1 MGVHSITVLTPTY
14 NRAAMLRDLYASL
27 VAQTSR
33 DFCWLVVDD
42 GSVDETEALVR
53 SLQAEGLLDIT
64 YIRQENRGKYVA
76 HNTGVLHANTELIV
90 CVDSDDLLYPHAIEA
105 TLSLWQQVRGDGQ
118 IAGIVSPKEMGETSY
133 MKEPPRESS
142 LMELYNRGHLV
153 GETML
158 VFRREVLAEYLF
170 PEVAGERFMSEC
182 VVYHQID
189 RHYRLA
195 VQNEYLYRA
204 AYQEDGLTRNIRSI
218 QWRNPRSTLI
228 MYRAI
233 AAWQT
238 DLLAA
243 CKAYGAYLA
252 WKGERGLPP
261 CRLFPI
267 RPHVAVAG
275 LLLVPHYRRIFRRE
289 EKQYGQS

>member
-142 LMELYNRGHLV
+142 LMEL
-153 GETML
+153 
-158 VFRREVLAEYLF
+158 
-170 PEVAGERFMSEC
+170 
-182 VVYHQID
+182 
-189 RHYRLA
+189 
-195 VQNEYLYRA
+195 
-204 AYQEDGLTRNIRSI
+204 
-218 QWRNPRSTLI
+218 
-228 MYRAI
+228 
-233 AAWQT
+233 
-238 DLLAA
+238 
-243 CKAYGAYLA
+243 
-252 WKGERGLPP
+252 
-261 CRLFPI
+261 
-267 RPHVAVAG
+267 
-275 LLLVPHYRRIFRRE
+275 
-289 EKQYGQS
+289 